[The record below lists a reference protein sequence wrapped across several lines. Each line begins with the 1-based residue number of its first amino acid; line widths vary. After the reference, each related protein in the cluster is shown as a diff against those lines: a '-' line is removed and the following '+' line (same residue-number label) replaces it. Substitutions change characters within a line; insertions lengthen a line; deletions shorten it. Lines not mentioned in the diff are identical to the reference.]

1 MAAELIGRWS
11 IERRVRDLRTGASGR
26 FHGIATIT
34 PDGRWVEE
42 GALDFGPHHGPARRE
57 LRIVDREVR
66 FADGRP
72 FHPLDLT
79 GAPVEHL
86 CGEDRYLGRFRLLGP
101 DALDV
106 VWEVTGPHKHQ
117 RIDTSYRRGH

>member
-1 MAAELIGRWS
+1 VATKLTGTWT
-11 IERRVRDLRTGASGR
+11 IERRVRDLRTGVSGR

-34 PDGRWVEE
+34 LDGHWVEE
-42 GALDFGPHHGPARRE
+42 GALDFGAYHGPARRE
-57 LRIVDREVR
+57 LRIVDGEVR

-86 CGEDRYLGRFRLLGP
+86 CGEDRYRGRFRLLDP

-117 RIDTSYRRGH
+117 RIETSYRRA